1 MEGSNDRWRGATRG
15 EGGDERWRGQS
26 EVVAI
31 RGGRKQSEVERSY
44 QRWRGVIRGGGE
56 RPEL

>member
-1 MEGSNDRWRGATRG
+1 MTEKGLEYPPTLVQ
-15 EGGDERWRGQS
+15 GQS
-26 EVVAI
+26 EVVAM